1 MNANPVKLV
10 ALLRVSLETSSDVVV
25 AEVFFI
31 VVGSVKRVTGKL
43 VINSSAKHKTKVFKP
58 VSSKKLL
65 P

>member
-58 VSSKKLL
+58 RTGSVS
-65 P
+65 